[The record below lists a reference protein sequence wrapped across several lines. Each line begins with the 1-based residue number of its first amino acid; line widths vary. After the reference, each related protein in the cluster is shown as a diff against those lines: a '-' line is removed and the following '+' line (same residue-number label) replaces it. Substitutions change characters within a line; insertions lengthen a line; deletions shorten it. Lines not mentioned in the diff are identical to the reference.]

1 MHLSGLIWSFLCTDL
16 RLLTE
21 RSRRMLRYPPR
32 LQFQVAFRLS
42 YFIISYIRC
51 RFICCR
57 LPNYPKPSTILP
69 LGGTIHRRPPL
80 HQLFNIYLCNRNR
93 YVLSVEDLYVA
104 FPNMYVPADF
114 VRIQVMLEFEY
125 LRWLY

>member
-1 MHLSGLIWSFLCTDL
+1 MLPPAQLS
-16 RLLTE
+16 E
-21 RSRRMLRYPPR
+21 
-32 LQFQVAFRLS
+32 AF
-42 YFIISYIRC
+42 
-51 RFICCR
+51 
-57 LPNYPKPSTILP
+57 NYPAI
-69 LGGTIHRRPPL
+69 RRYNTQATTTL
-80 HQLFNIYLCNRNR
+80 HQRVNIYLCYRNR